1 MYNIGSK
8 AEKIYK
14 IIFKEEPSSVV
25 KFFIKNFGYVAIGS
39 FFYIIFGFAFQILL
53 GRIAGPG
60 EYGKYVLLQ
69 SISVFLII
77 PMSFGIATALLK
89 YNSESDDRARQSKI
103 ISTSYLLVL
112 IFSLLSL
119 ILFSL
124 FYKSI
129 SNLLGVSP
137 VFFYLTAVYAF
148 LSNFY
153 ILTTFTLRSLHKNK
167 EFSFFQA
174 FYGFISLAVLLFF
187 LSISSISFYGAV
199 FASYAAYFLV
209 SIIIFIILRK
219 YITFSFEKI
228 WAVKVL
234 SYGWYTTIATIAS
247 AITLNLDKVIIN
259 KYFTSGEVGLYGVY
273 YNSFVLLA
281 STAFNIFNTAFFPIA
296 SMHPQ
301 KEAILKKIN
310 KYILKLTVLGL
321 FSIIVIGSLIFK
333 IYGENYI
340 FNIKIAI
347 LFSLISILYCVNS
360 AYLWLMAATGKNG
373 AKIVAINSTA
383 LAVLSTITNLIL
395 IPIFGIVGAAI
406 TSILSYLLSTLFI
419 FLNKKQII
427 TATNEARI

>member
-1 MYNIGSK
+1 
-8 AEKIYK
+8 
-14 IIFKEEPSSVV
+14 
-25 KFFIKNFGYVAIGS
+25 
-39 FFYIIFGFAFQILL
+39 
-53 GRIAGPG
+53 
-60 EYGKYVLLQ
+60 
-69 SISVFLII
+69 
-77 PMSFGIATALLK
+77 MSFGIATALLK

-273 YNSFVLLA
+273 YNS
-281 STAFNIFNTAFFPIA
+281 
-296 SMHPQ
+296 
-301 KEAILKKIN
+301 
-310 KYILKLTVLGL
+310 
-321 FSIIVIGSLIFK
+321 
-333 IYGENYI
+333 
-340 FNIKIAI
+340 
-347 LFSLISILYCVNS
+347 
-360 AYLWLMAATGKNG
+360 
-373 AKIVAINSTA
+373 
-383 LAVLSTITNLIL
+383 
-395 IPIFGIVGAAI
+395 
-406 TSILSYLLSTLFI
+406 SYF
-419 FLNKKQII
+419 
-427 TATNEARI
+427 